1 MDTEAVTIPAVAA
14 QPSVGVVGHE
24 VGTVTEAVVAEYIP
38 RNRVVARD
46 RGACIAVETD
56 HAVVPVRAFNAA
68 LDPIKM
74 VIAQCHV
81 AGAGGEEKALSSVR
95 GGPAPIA
102 VQIVNR
108 GCG

>member
-1 MDTEAVTIPAVAA
+1 MNTEAVTISSIAA
-14 QPSVGVVGHE
+14 QPGVGVVGHE
-24 VGTVTEAVVAEYIP
+24 VGAVTEAVVSEYIP
-38 RNRVVARD
+38 RDRVVARD
-46 RGACIAVETD
+46 RRACIAVETD

-95 GGPAPIA
+95 GRAAPVA
-102 VQIVNR
+102 VQIVN
-108 GCG
+108 